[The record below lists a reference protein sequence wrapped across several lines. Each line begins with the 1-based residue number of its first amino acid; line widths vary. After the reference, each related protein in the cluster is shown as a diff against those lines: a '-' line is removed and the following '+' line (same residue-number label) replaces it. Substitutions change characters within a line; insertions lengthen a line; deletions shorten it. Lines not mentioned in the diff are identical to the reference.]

1 MSNQAYNLRK
11 HPELFY
17 LGDNTFHVCP
27 KCNIKWECLTIQN
40 YGNHDQSEFIDICYK
55 CKKANIK
62 QNNLGKLPRFIV
74 RALIKSNSELK
85 AYAKSLEA
93 KNERMDKN

>member
-27 KCNIKWECLTIQN
+27 KCGVRWECLTIQN
-40 YGNHDQSEFIDICYK
+40 YGIHDYSEFIDICYECVK
-55 CKKANIK
+55 VKTP
-62 QNNLGKLPRFIV
+62 QNNLGVLPRFIV
-74 RALIKSNSELK
+74 KQLIKTNNENK
-85 AYAKSLEA
+85 KYANKVRQEEGL
-93 KNERMDKN
+93 N